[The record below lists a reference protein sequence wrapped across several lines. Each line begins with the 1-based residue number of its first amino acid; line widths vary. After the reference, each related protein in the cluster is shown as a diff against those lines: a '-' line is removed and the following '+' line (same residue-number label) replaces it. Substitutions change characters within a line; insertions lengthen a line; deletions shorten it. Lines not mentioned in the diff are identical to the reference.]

1 MIAMLGFLK
10 NLFGPKTDFKALV
23 EAGATIIDVRTPQE
37 FDAGHIKSSKNIP
50 LQNIQKALP
59 ELKKSGKVVIT
70 VCRSGSRSGMAKSI
84 LKAAGIEVYNGGPWN
99 VLKSKI

>member
-1 MIAMLGFLK
+1 MFEFLK

-50 LQNIQKALP
+50 LQTIQKSIP
-59 ELKKSGKVVIT
+59 ELKKSGKAIIT

-84 LKAAGIEVYNGGPWN
+84 LKSAGVEVYNGGPWN

>member
-1 MIAMLGFLK
+1 MFGFFK
-10 NLFGPKTDFKALV
+10 NLFGPKADFKGLV
-23 EAGATIIDVRTPQE
+23 ASGAMIIDVRSPQE
-37 FDAGHIKSSKNIP
+37 FDAGHVKNSKNIP
-50 LQNIQKALP
+50 LQTIQKAIP

-84 LKAAGIEVYNGGPWN
+84 LESAGIEVYNGGPWN

>member
-1 MIAMLGFLK
+1 MLKIL
-10 NLFGPKTDFKALV
+10 
-23 EAGATIIDVRTPQE
+23 
-37 FDAGHIKSSKNIP
+37 KNIP
-50 LQNIQKALP
+50 LQTIQKAIP

-84 LKAAGIEVYNGGPWN
+84 LESAGIEVYNGGPWN

>member
-1 MIAMLGFLK
+1 MFGFLK
-10 NLFGPKTDFKALV
+10 NLFGPKVDFKALV
-23 EAGATIIDVRTPQE
+23 TSGAMIIDVRSPQE
-37 FDAGHIKSSKNIP
+37 FDAGHINTSKNIP
-50 LQNIQKALP
+50 LQTIQKAIP

-84 LKAAGIEVYNGGPWN
+84 LKSAGIEVYNGGPWN

>member
-1 MIAMLGFLK
+1 MFEFLK
-10 NLFGPKTDFKALV
+10 NLFGAKTDFKTLV
-23 EAGATIIDVRTPQE
+23 ENGAIIIDVRTPHE
-37 FDAGHIKSSKNIP
+37 FDAGNIKGSKNIP
-50 LQNIQKALP
+50 VQTIQKAIP

-84 LKAAGIEVYNGGPWN
+84 LKSSGIEVYNGGPWN

>member
-1 MIAMLGFLK
+1 MLEFLK

>member
-1 MIAMLGFLK
+1 M
-10 NLFGPKTDFKALV
+10 
-23 EAGATIIDVRTPQE
+23 IIDVRSPQE
-37 FDAGHIKSSKNIP
+37 FDAGHVKNSKNIP
-50 LQNIQKALP
+50 LQTIQKAIP

-84 LKAAGIEVYNGGPWN
+84 LESAGIEVYNGGPWN

>member
-1 MIAMLGFLK
+1 MFGFFK
-10 NLFGPKTDFKALV
+10 NLFGPKADFKVLV
-23 EAGATIIDVRTPQE
+23 ASGATIIDVRSPQE
-37 FDAGHIKSSKNIP
+37 FDAGHVKNSKNIP
-50 LQNIQKALP
+50 LQTIQKAIP

-84 LKAAGIEVYNGGPWN
+84 LKSAGIKVYNGGPWN